1 MKYSSEDFVNLDEIH
16 ALADVLTP
24 IGPAL
29 YTVLAEA
36 RSDLETRYPDDLFW
50 PHQNRQNLSR
60 LVNQRTARIWEQ
72 YGSDDWT
79 LFDRSG
85 FLHLRENETG
95 VKLILRKVDPLTH
108 GVPQSNATRASRAYF
123 SQSQCIPK
131 GQLQAVDPGLFD
143 EGKLIP
149 DLHDIG
155 LVCTWDEMTDGG
167 VSIVVYKTEGPGR
180 YGEKN
185 HYLFKFPLFDSVR
198 GDEQY
203 EFIPLQEDQENLLPN
218 LLADQTDVEDVDNTD
233 SSSSEK
239 NENEDA
245 GMNSDNKG
253 NEAN

>member
-1 MKYSSEDFVNLDEIH
+1 M
-16 ALADVLTP
+16 
-24 IGPAL
+24 
-29 YTVLAEA
+29 
-36 RSDLETRYPDDLFW
+36 
-50 PHQNRQNLSR
+50 
-60 LVNQRTARIWEQ
+60 
-72 YGSDDWT
+72 
-79 LFDRSG
+79 
-85 FLHLRENETG
+85 
-95 VKLILRKVDPLTH
+95 
-108 GVPQSNATRASRAYF
+108 
-123 SQSQCIPK
+123 
-131 GQLQAVDPGLFD
+131 DPGLFD

-167 VSIVVYKTEGPGR
+167 VSIVVYKTEDPGR